1 MDICPSTAPAVA
13 IVIVIAAVDEFVN
26 VFKRYVTGTVP
37 ALDVTVT
44 ALFTSIRLLNL
55 FWPVNVCVVPNPAT
69 VAVAAGNVITVLSV
83 PANVIV
89 LLIVAVFPSAMV
101 NVALVAG
108 AVIVTLLT
116 DVAVATP
123 IVGVVRVGD
132 VASTMLPD
140 PVVVLPKAV
149 TVPLVGNVSAVVPE
163 TVKVV
168 ENAPDVANVD
178 PSARV
183 SVALV
188 VGAVIA
194 TLLTDVAVA
203 APIVGVVSVGEVA
216 KTTFPEPVVA
226 KFPRVPELL

>member
-1 MDICPSTAPAVA
+1 MA
-13 IVIVIAAVDEFVN
+13 IVAADELVK

-69 VAVAAGNVITVLSV
+69 VAVAAGNVIVVLSV

-108 AVIVTLLT
+108 AVIVTLLML
-116 DVAVATP
+116 VAVATP
-123 IVGVVRVGD
+123 IVGVASVGD
-132 VASTMLPD
+132 VARTILPE
-140 PVVVLPKAV
+140 PVVVLPNAV
-149 TVPLVGNVSAVVPE
+149 TVPLVGNVSVVVP
-163 TVKVV
+163 VAVNVV
-168 ENAPDVANVD
+168 ENAPDVASVD

-203 APIVGVVSVGEVA
+203 IPIVGVVSVGEVA
-216 KTTFPEPVVA
+216 KTTLPEPVVA
-226 KFPRVPELL
+226 KFPSIPELL